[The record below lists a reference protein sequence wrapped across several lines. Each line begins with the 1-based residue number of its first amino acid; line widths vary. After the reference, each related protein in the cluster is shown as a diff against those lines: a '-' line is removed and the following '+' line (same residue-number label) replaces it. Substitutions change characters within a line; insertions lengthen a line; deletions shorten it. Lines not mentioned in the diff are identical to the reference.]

1 MRRFFW
7 TAFIVAAVLVL
18 ASAAVLECAQ
28 ARVVRSQRV
37 SAVTLYGE
45 VNDKSASHVVAAI
58 HAANAVR
65 TNNPILLF
73 INSGGGDVL
82 AGGRI
87 IDAITASRRPVY
99 TVNVSLAASMAAII
113 FSYGQKRYC
122 LPHAIV
128 MFHDASMAWE
138 GDADKLTS
146 RIAIFNA
153 LMQSYNEH
161 LATELGLSVEQID
174 AREHVEWWISPAEC
188 VDSHLCTA
196 VISIGDYPA

>member
-1 MRRFFW
+1 MRKFLW
-7 TAFIVAAVLVL
+7 AAFIVAAALVL
-18 ASAAVLECAQ
+18 FFAAVLENAH
-28 ARVVRSQRV
+28 AKIVRSQRV

-58 HAANAVR
+58 HAANAAKSS
-65 TNNPILLF
+65 NPILLF

-87 IDAITASRRPVY
+87 VDAITASRRPVY

-113 FSYGQKRYC
+113 FSYGQKRFC
-122 LPHAIV
+122 LPHAIT
-128 MFHDASMAWE
+128 MFHDASMAWQ

-146 RIAIFNA
+146 RLSIFNS
-153 LMQSYNEH
+153 LMRSYNAH
-161 LATELGLSVEQID
+161 IAELLGASVEQID
-174 AREHVEWWISPAEC
+174 AHEHVEWWISPNEC
-188 VDSHLCTA
+188 VESHLCTA

>member
-1 MRRFFW
+1 MRKFFW

-18 ASAAVLECAQ
+18 ASAAVLESAH

-37 SAVTLYGE
+37 SAVTLYGA

-65 TNNPILLF
+65 TNDPIVLF
-73 INSGGGDVL
+73 INSPGGDVF

-87 IDAITASRRPVY
+87 VDAITASRRPVY

-113 FSYGQKRYC
+113 FSYGQNRYC
-122 LPHAIV
+122 LPHALV

-138 GDADKLTS
+138 GDVDKLTS
-146 RIAIFNA
+146 RLSIFGA
-153 LMQSYNEH
+153 LMHSYNVH
-161 LATELGLSVEQID
+161 LAKLLGISVEQID
-174 AREHVEWWISPAEC
+174 ERERVEWWVSPAEC
-188 VDSHLCTA
+188 VKSHLCMA

>member
-1 MRRFFW
+1 MRKFLW
-7 TAFIVAAVLVL
+7 TAFIVAAALVL
-18 ASAAVLECAQ
+18 FFAAVLENAH
-28 ARVVRSQRV
+28 AKIVRSQMV

-58 HAANAVR
+58 HAANAAR
-65 TNNPILLF
+65 SSNPILLF
-73 INSGGGDVL
+73 INSGGGNVL

-87 IDAITASRRPVY
+87 VDAITASRRPVY
-99 TVNVSLAASMAAII
+99 TVNVSIAASMGAII

-128 MFHDASMAWE
+128 MFHDASMAWQ

-153 LMQSYNEH
+153 LMHSYNEH
-161 LATELGLSVEQID
+161 LSQLTGASVEQIE
-174 AREHVEWWISPAEC
+174 AHEHVEWWISPAEC
-188 VDSHLCTA
+188 VESHLCTA
-196 VISIGDYPA
+196 IISTGNYPA